1 MNEPTLQ
8 HWGIKGMKWGVRRYQ
23 NKDGTLTA
31 LGRKRMKEMDDN
43 LKSTKKENDAL
54 KRENEPL
61 RKSVQA
67 NRPKGVSEMSDAEL
81 RERVNR
87 LNMEQQ
93 YKQYVSNLYP
103 ESKSAGQKFADKL
116 LNDVII
122 PAAVEAGKNAA
133 KNMMSNALESMI
145 GEAVKKGNKNSNKKK
160 EKKDDKDDD

>member
-1 MNEPTLQ
+1 MNETTLQ

-31 LGRKRMKEMDDN
+31 LGRKREREMSDK
-43 LKSTKKENDAL
+43 LKSAKKENEAL
-54 KRENEPL
+54 KKENESL
-61 RKSVQA
+61 KKTVQA
-67 NRPKGVSEMSDAEL
+67 TRPKATSEMSDAEL

-103 ESKSAGQKFADKL
+103 ETKSKGERFVNKV

-122 PAAVEAGKNAA
+122 PAAVEVGKNTV
-133 KNMMSNALESMI
+133 KNMMTAAVKSALEAS
-145 GEAVKKGNKNSNKKK
+145 AKKDTNKKS
-160 EKKDDKDDD
+160 

>member
-1 MNEPTLQ
+1 MNEATLQ

-31 LGRKRMKEMDDN
+31 LGRKREKEMSDK
-43 LKSTKKENDAL
+43 LKSAKKENEAL
-54 KRENEPL
+54 KKENEAL
-61 RKSVQA
+61 KKSAQA

-103 ESKSAGQKFADKL
+103 ETKSRGQKFVDKL
-116 LNDVII
+116 VNDVLI
-122 PAAVEAGKNAA
+122 PAAVDVGKNTA
-133 KNMMSNALESMI
+133 KSIMSNMVKSALESAAKDA
-145 GEAVKKGNKNSNKKK
+145 GKKDNKK
-160 EKKDDKDDD
+160 DKN